1 MQYHWFLKSFSNYI
15 NTNYV
20 RLGISS
26 DQKDA
31 IVLLWTNWVPKMNA
45 YTDPNTYGSISITDI
60 NALYIA
66 TKFITTGV
74 QGQVSSNPSVTL
86 SGADYANLG
95 IAKPKAHRTHVPA
108 VRFAPIV
115 TCISNTTLMPVFF
128 AFNPSMPTK
137 KKKPKDVAA
146 IGVKI
151 AFVGAG
157 DPPPAAAAY
166 VTQDSEG
173 NTEFEMIVTA
183 DKVGKE
189 MWIICFYISPTGEAG
204 PDSAPFMVVIV

>member
-1 MQYHWFLKSFSNYI
+1 MIVYSYKIMQYHWFLKSFSNYI

-86 SGADYANLG
+86 TGADYANLG

-108 VRFAPIV
+108 VRFAPI
-115 TCISNTTLMPVFF
+115 
-128 AFNPSMPTK
+128 
-137 KKKPKDVAA
+137 
-146 IGVKI
+146 
-151 AFVGAG
+151 G
-157 DPPPAAAAY
+157 DGSLSFCSFKTPIILFGSSRGRTIYALLKLPP
-166 VTQDSEG
+166 
-173 NTEFEMIVTA
+173 
-183 DKVGKE
+183 
-189 MWIICFYISPTGEAG
+189 
-204 PDSAPFMVVIV
+204 